1 MKGVEMRGK
10 SFIQW
15 VLLLCI
21 AAMLILFEAI
31 HLHVL
36 RYNLFIVLLISSA
49 FIVIPWEQAKDQNS
63 SWDFMG
69 TAWGRETMTET

>member
-1 MKGVEMRGK
+1 MRGK

-15 VLLLCI
+15 LLLLCI

-36 RYNLFIVLLISSA
+36 RYNLFLVLLILGA
-49 FIVIPWEQAKDQNS
+49 FIVILFTRILERGMLSRKEGNGPGEHDPL
-63 SWDFMG
+63 
-69 TAWGRETMTET
+69 

>member
-1 MKGVEMRGK
+1 MRGK

-31 HLHVL
+31 HLHVGW
-36 RYNLFIVLLISSA
+36 YNLFLVLLISSA
-49 FIVIPWEQAKDQNS
+49 YIVILCMRILERRWLS
-63 SWDFMG
+63 
-69 TAWGRETMTET
+69 R

>member
-1 MKGVEMRGK
+1 MRGVEMRGK

-31 HLHVL
+31 HLHVGW
-36 RYNLFIVLLISSA
+36 YNLFLVLLISSA
-49 FIVIPWEQAKDQNS
+49 FVVILFTRMLERRGLSRKGGES
-63 SWDFMG
+63 EY
-69 TAWGRETMTET
+69 R

>member
-1 MKGVEMRGK
+1 MRGK

-31 HLHVL
+31 HLHVGW
-36 RYNLFIVLLISSA
+36 YNLFLVLLISSA
-49 FIVIPWEQAKDQNS
+49 YIVVLCMRILERRWLS
-63 SWDFMG
+63 
-69 TAWGRETMTET
+69 R

>member
-1 MKGVEMRGK
+1 MRGVEMRGK

-21 AAMLILFEAI
+21 AAMLILFETI

-36 RYNLFIVLLISSA
+36 RYNLFLVLLISSA
-49 FIVIPWEQAKDQNS
+49 FVVILFARILERRGFSRNEGEPEH
-63 SWDFMG
+63 
-69 TAWGRETMTET
+69 R

>member
-1 MKGVEMRGK
+1 MRGVEMRGK

-31 HLHVL
+31 HFHVL
-36 RYNLFIVLLISSA
+36 RYNLFLVLLISSA
-49 FIVIPWEQAKDQNS
+49 FIVILCTRMLERRGLSRKEGEPEH
-63 SWDFMG
+63 
-69 TAWGRETMTET
+69 R

>member
-1 MKGVEMRGK
+1 MKGK

-31 HLHVL
+31 HLHVGW
-36 RYNLFIVLLISSA
+36 YNLFLVLLISSA
-49 FIVIPWEQAKDQNS
+49 YIVIICMRILERRWLS
-63 SWDFMG
+63 
-69 TAWGRETMTET
+69 R